1 MMRIEQLV
9 ELRATLRECP
19 RPLGLVPTMGNLH
32 AGHVEL
38 ARRARETSATVVT
51 TIFVNP
57 TQFGPNED
65 FDRYPRTLER
75 DEEALASVGTDIVFA
90 PSVDEVYPDGRD
102 TPTRVS
108 VDALADTLCGLDR
121 PGHFDGVA
129 TVVTKLFNIVQPELA
144 FFGEKDWQQLTIIRR
159 LAYDLDVPLE
169 IIGVPTVRADDGL
182 ALSSRNQYLSEE
194 ERARAP
200 KLYQTIE
207 AIRIGLAAGRRDFD
221 SLIARGASELAD
233 AGFDVDY
240 VAIRDAR
247 TLAEA
252 SPETHEF
259 RILAAAQLG
268 GARLI
273 DNVGH
278 RAG

>member
-1 MMRIEQLV
+1 MRRIERLV
-9 ELRATLRECP
+9 ELRATLRDCP
-19 RPLGLVPTMGNLH
+19 RPVGLVPTMGNLH

-38 ARRARETSATVVT
+38 ARRAREASATVVT

-65 FDRYPRTLER
+65 FDQYPRTLER

-90 PSVDEVYPDGRD
+90 PPVDEVYPDGRD

-129 TVVTKLFNIVQPELA
+129 TIVTKLFNMVQPAMA

-159 LAYDLDVPLE
+159 MVHDLDVPLE
-169 IIGVPTVRADDGL
+169 IVGVPTVRADDGL
-182 ALSSRNQYLSEE
+182 ALSSRNQYLADE

-200 KLYQTIE
+200 RLYQAIE
-207 AIRIGLAAGRRDFD
+207 AIRADLAAGRRDFD
-221 SLIARGASELAD
+221 SLIARGTTELVD

-240 VAIRDAR
+240 VAIRDAHS
-247 TLAEA
+247 LAEA
-252 SPETHEF
+252 SLETQAF
-259 RILAAAQLG
+259 RVLAAAQLG

-273 DNVGH
+273 DNVGY
-278 RAG
+278 RAD